1 MNGGQDLGGM
11 MGLGPIAPEP
21 NEPVFHAEWEKRAL
35 AVTVAA
41 GACGL
46 WTIDGGRFARESL
59 PPAQYLT
66 KSYYDSWIT
75 ALAKLLVQHGLA
87 SEAELQAG
95 RPLEPA
101 RAVKRVIRA
110 DEVAATLAK
119 GFPYDRPASA
129 PARFAIGDAVMTKVM
144 NPPTHT
150 RLPRYARG
158 KRGIVEAIRG
168 CHVFPDT
175 AAHDLGENPQWLYAV
190 RFTGA
195 ELWGDEADPTLSV
208 GIEAFEPY
216 LMAAP

>member
-1 MNGGQDLGGM
+1 MNGAQDLGGM

-66 KSYYDSWIT
+66 KSYYDIWIT
-75 ALAKLLVQHGLA
+75 ALAKLVVQHGLA

-95 RPLEPA
+95 RPLGPA

-119 GFPYDRPASA
+119 GFPYDRPPSA
-129 PARFAIGDAVMTKVM
+129 PARFAVGDAVMTRVM

-158 KRGIVEAIRG
+158 KQGIVEAIRG

-175 AAHDLGENPQWLYAV
+175 AAHGLGESPQWLYAV

-195 ELWGDEADPTLSV
+195 ELWGDGADPTLSV
-208 GIEAFEPY
+208 SIEAFEPY
-216 LMAAP
+216 LVAAP